1 MRGIT
6 TVTSTVHSVSEALST
21 LTYLNLC
28 SVNIPFFIY
37 MYRQR
42 QATWNI
48 QHFTMQICLTSAE
61 FCTSCT
67 ACTSKVLLVSTCVHM
82 LQTGLGVYMPVAH
95 HVLGCI
101 MSNCNLQKPL
111 DFTVCHAVYFVF
123 ASTSTSQASSWQ
135 ILPEAGTVSPCARSM
150 KAKLTRASLGIAATL
165 CHLHHLRLCSEV
177 CTQCHGCC
185 LQEPCIYAHL
195 SKTILAKIRCMQV
208 IYTFRTVCWS

>member
-1 MRGIT
+1 
-6 TVTSTVHSVSEALST
+6 
-21 LTYLNLC
+21 
-28 SVNIPFFIY
+28 
-37 MYRQR
+37 
-42 QATWNI
+42 
-48 QHFTMQICLTSAE
+48 MQICLTSAD

-67 ACTSKVLLVSTCVHM
+67 AYMSKVLLVPTCVHM
-82 LQTGLGVYMPVAH
+82 LQACLGVYMPVAN

-101 MSNCNLQKPL
+101 MSNCSLQKPL
-111 DFTVCHAVYFVF
+111 DFTICHGVYFVV
-123 ASTSTSQASSWQ
+123 ASTSTSQASSLQ

-208 IYTFRTVCWS
+208 IYTFRTVC